1 MAGMETGATVAIDA
15 MGGDR
20 GPEEVIEAV
29 SLALEAVPQ
38 AREMVLVG
46 DKARLENLLRAKG
59 LNGHKRI
66 GLHHASE
73 VIGMDEKAIPS
84 IKQKKDSSMVRAVE
98 LVRDGRAQVAL
109 SCGNTGALVA
119 AGTLILRRMPGIERA
134 ALGSIIPSRNHQFLL
149 IDAGANPDPTPE
161 RLVQHAIL
169 GSGYLKA
176 VLNLERPRVGLLTIG
191 TEEGK
196 GNDKA
201 TRTHELLKRCG
212 DLVNYV
218 GPIEGF
224 QIFRDTVDV
233 CLIDGFAGN
242 VLLKGLESAFFMMK
256 DFLKDELKANPLRMT
271 GAFLARGAF
280 NSLKQSLD
288 PTPYA
293 GAPLLGVR
301 GLVVKAHG
309 SSNRA
314 YIQNAIRIAC
324 DAFGHDLEARCQRDI
339 EAANRVLREPVATP
353 EPAARSA

>member
-1 MAGMETGATVAIDA
+1 MAGQESGAIVAIDA
-15 MGGDR
+15 MGADR
-20 GPEEVIEAV
+20 GPEEVVEAV
-29 SLALEAVPQ
+29 ALALEAVPK
-38 AREMVLVG
+38 AAEMVLVG
-46 DKARLENLLRAKG
+46 DKSTLEALLRQKG
-59 LNGHKRI
+59 LNGHPRV

-84 IKQKKDSSMVRAVE
+84 IKHKKDSSMVRAVE

-134 ALGSIIPSRNHQFLL
+134 ALGSIIPSRDHSFLL
-149 IDAGANPDPTPE
+149 LDAGANPDPTPE
-161 RLVQHAIL
+161 RLVQNAIL
-169 GSGYLKA
+169 GSGYIKA
-176 VLNLERPRVGLLTIG
+176 VLGLERPRVGLLTIG

-196 GNDKA
+196 GNDTA
-201 TRTHELLKRCG
+201 TRTHELLKRC
-212 DLVNYV
+212 DALIHYV

-224 QIFRDTVDV
+224 QIFRNTVDV
-233 CLIDGFAGN
+233 CLIDGFTGN
-242 VLLKGLESAFFMMK
+242 VLLKSLESAFFMMK
-256 DFLKDELKANPLRMT
+256 DFLTDELKANPLRMA
-271 GAFLARGAF
+271 GAFLAQGAF
-280 NSLKQSLD
+280 KRMKQSLD

-324 DAFGHDLEARCQRDI
+324 EAIEHDLEARCQRDVA
-339 EAANRVLREPVATP
+339 EANKILREQPTADP
-353 EPAARSA
+353 EPVTR

>member
-1 MAGMETGATVAIDA
+1 MGGIETGATVAIDA

-20 GPEEVIEAV
+20 GPEEVVEAV
-29 SLALEAVPQ
+29 ALALKAVPQ

-46 DKARLENLLRAKG
+46 DKARLESLLRAKG
-59 LNGHKRI
+59 LNGHARI

-84 IKQKKDSSMVRAVE
+84 LKQKKDSSMVRAVE

-134 ALGSIIPSRNHQFLL
+134 ALGTVIPSRNHRFLL

-169 GSGYLKA
+169 GSGYVKA
-176 VLNLERPRVGLLTIG
+176 VLNLDRPRVGLLTIG

-212 DLVNYV
+212 DLLNYV

-233 CLIDGFAGN
+233 CLIDGFTGN

-256 DFLKDELKANPLRMT
+256 DFLKDELSANPLRMA
-271 GAFLARGAF
+271 GALMARGAF
-280 NSLKQSLD
+280 SNLKESLD

-324 DAFGHDLEARCQRDI
+324 DAFGHDLGARCQRDI
-339 EAANRVLREPVATP
+339 EAANRVLREVADAP
-353 EPAARSA
+353 EPAAR